1 MTTHSTVSLIAI
13 GLACITLMVVT
24 ATLKGYDT
32 GLVTGAVGVITS
44 TIAAMVG
51 IVGGGKVKE
60 TKIKKFLED
69 AEMQKFEDRREELQR
84 PPN

>member
-1 MTTHSTVSLIAI
+1 MTTRSTVSLIAI
-13 GLACITLMVVT
+13 GLACITLMVIT

-44 TIAAMVG
+44 TIAAMIG

-60 TKIKKFLED
+60 TKIRKFLED
-69 AEMQKFEDRREELQR
+69 AAKKRTKEGDKEV
-84 PPN
+84 